1 MTVLSNSDAI
11 LVAVPMIGILI
22 ACFFRLDE
30 MFGKP
35 KKKDMVEHR
44 RTMSGWDKE
53 GKPMCADPDH
63 GMGRGMNA
71 RVAPVKTRVRRDWV
85 D

>member
-11 LVAVPMIGILI
+11 LVAVPMVGILI

-35 KKKDMVEHR
+35 KKKVMLEHR
-44 RTMSGWDKE
+44 RQMSGWDE
-53 GKPMCADPDH
+53 NGKPICIDPD
-63 GMGRGMNA
+63 GGKGRQVSAGT
-71 RVAPVKTRVRRDWV
+71 VPVKARVRRDWTE
-85 D
+85 

>member
-11 LVAVPMIGILI
+11 LVSIPMVGILI

-35 KKKDMVEHR
+35 KKKMRVEHR
-44 RTMSGWDKE
+44 RQMSGWDE
-53 GKPMCADPDH
+53 HGKPVCADPD
-63 GMGRGMNA
+63 GGR
-71 RVAPVKTRVRRDWV
+71 VKPIHTQPAPVKARVRRDWS

>member
-1 MTVLSNSDAI
+1 MTVLSNSDAL
-11 LVAVPMIGILI
+11 LVAVPMVGILI

-35 KKKDMVEHR
+35 KKKTSVEHR
-44 RTMSGWDKE
+44 RQMSGWDAD
-53 GKPMCADPDH
+53 GKPMCADPD
-63 GMGRGMNA
+63 GSKGPRIGPIKT
-71 RVAPVKTRVRRDWV
+71 PVKVRVRRDWS

>member
-35 KKKDMVEHR
+35 KKKVIVEHR
-44 RTMSGWDKE
+44 RPMSGWDKN
-53 GKPMCADPDH
+53 GKPICGDPD
-63 GMGRGMNA
+63 GGNGKQVIPRTVPMKA
-71 RVAPVKTRVRRDWV
+71 RVRRDWS

>member
-11 LVAVPMIGILI
+11 LVAVPMVGILI

-35 KKKDMVEHR
+35 KKKTRVEHR
-44 RTMSGWDKE
+44 RQMPGWDE
-53 GKPMCADPDH
+53 QGKPVCADPD
-63 GMGRGMNA
+63 GTGKKQAGPRMVPM
-71 RVAPVKTRVRRDWV
+71 KSRVRRDWS